1 MNQTNYNIII
11 ATDSFK
17 GSMTSY
23 EAGDAIATAI
33 KEQTP
38 SRVTVYPVAMVEKAQ
53 RRHYRLEGRR
63 FYLNA
68 LR

>member
-23 EAGDAIATAI
+23 EAG
-33 KEQTP
+33 ER
-38 SRVTVYPVAMVEKAQ
+38 SRQ
-53 RRHYRLEGRR
+53 Q
-63 FYLNA
+63 
-68 LR
+68 

>member
-23 EAGDAIATAI
+23 EAGSNNIPMMSRQSLPPVMNLAT
-33 KEQTP
+33 
-38 SRVTVYPVAMVEKAQ
+38 TVKITSKCQLFPQKNV
-53 RRHYRLEGRR
+53 RRNL
-63 FYLNA
+63 
-68 LR
+68 

>member
-38 SRVTVYPVAMVEKAQ
+38 SRVTVYP
-53 RRHYRLEGRR
+53 
-63 FYLNA
+63 NA